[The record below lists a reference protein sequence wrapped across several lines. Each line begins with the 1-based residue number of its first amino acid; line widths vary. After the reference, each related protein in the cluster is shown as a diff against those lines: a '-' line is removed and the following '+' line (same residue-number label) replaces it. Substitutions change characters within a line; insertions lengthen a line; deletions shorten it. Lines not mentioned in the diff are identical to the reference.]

1 MDSALVTMQ
10 KTACQFGDD
19 NILTNAA
26 KLGFAVSTLA
36 IPVKHETEILLET
49 ALECQVPLIK
59 LGEPCVYNHSESA
72 RNLCV
77 HFYEILKDFA
87 VMREWVNETV
97 KRLGYNTGV
106 N

>member
-1 MDSALVTMQ
+1 MWENTYTQQHLEQA
-10 KTACQFGDD
+10 D
-19 NILTNAA
+19 NAVFHNA
-26 KLGFAVSTLA
+26 GT
-36 IPVKHETEILLET
+36 KHTRSDRHQT

-77 HFYEILKDFA
+77 HFYEILKGIA
-87 VMREWVNETV
+87 VMRECVNETV